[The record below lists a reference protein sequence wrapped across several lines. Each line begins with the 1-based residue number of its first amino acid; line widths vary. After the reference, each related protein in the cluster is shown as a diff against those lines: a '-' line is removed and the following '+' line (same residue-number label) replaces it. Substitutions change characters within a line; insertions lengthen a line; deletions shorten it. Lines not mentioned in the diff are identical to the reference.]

1 MGDGT
6 AHGRIVGQRFQGVL
20 PNIVVVIVVIVVDI
34 ETRG

>member
-20 PNIVVVIVVIVVDI
+20 PDIIVVVVVVVDI